1 VGAATL
7 IYLLTFQADPSAPPD
22 LSNPFFWANFGLL
35 GVFFLMLI
43 TGKGLMTTQRH
54 TEVIVE
60 KDKQINQARADA
72 DEWKGAWFHEQR
84 AREKESDARVLAEQR
99 ADVAVEAAK
108 TVAAALDALRQELGR
123 RP

>member
-1 VGAATL
+1 MTL
-7 IYLLTFQADPSAPPD
+7 TLLAQSAGPPD
-22 LSNPFFWANFGLL
+22 LTDPFYWLNFSLL

-54 TEVIVE
+54 AEVIAE
-60 KDKQINQARADA
+60 KNTQINQARADA
-72 DEWKGAWFHEQR
+72 DEWKGAYFHEQR

-108 TVAAALDALRQELGR
+108 TVSAALDALRMELGR